1 VGHVPE
7 EPEGVHGR
15 SSGGGDAGS
24 AEVRPLGF
32 GGLEQQFQKR
42 REMAERIG
50 VGGEVDR
57 TGHQDRTGR
66 KNGELEM
73 APSWAIVDRIC
84 MRGPRGSDTM
94 DQ

>member
-66 KNGELEM
+66 KNGD
-73 APSWAIVDRIC
+73 WRIGDGTLVGHC
-84 MRGPRGSDTM
+84 GQNLHAGTTW
-94 DQ
+94 Q